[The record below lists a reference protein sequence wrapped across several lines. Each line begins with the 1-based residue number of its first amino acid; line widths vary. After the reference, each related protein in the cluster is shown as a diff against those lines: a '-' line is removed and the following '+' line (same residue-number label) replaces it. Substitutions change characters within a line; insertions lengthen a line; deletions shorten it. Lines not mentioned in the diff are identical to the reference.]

1 MPRQARLPGCLLPS
15 AGLSDPRNHS
25 PAPRGASSVPAC
37 QTRHRSLQPS
47 KPQAPKFPFENL
59 HLWGTLVQ
67 FPNPDPSTPGSGD
80 REGPRCARAPGAG
93 RLEAGRRGALTCCC
107 GFGSSYLP
115 GVRLPRCSWQ
125 GRGALRG
132 FGADRLRRE
141 LRRAQLPKP
150 AARSLSPLIL
160 REKRKRLVG
169 AATPGG
175 VGRGRRGESG
185 PSGSGES
192 CGAPARATRVPAHI
206 TGVPLPRPVRSPLA
220 A

>member
-1 MPRQARLPGCLLPS
+1 MPWPARLPGCLLPS
-15 AGLSDPRNHS
+15 AGLSDPRNPS
-25 PAPRGASSVPAC
+25 PAPRGASSAPSC

-47 KPQAPKFPFENL
+47 KPQEPKFAFENL
-59 HLWGTLVQ
+59 HLWGTLGQ
-67 FPNPDPSTPGSGD
+67 FPNPEPSAPGSGD

-93 RLEAGRRGALTCCC
+93 RLRAARRGALTCC
-107 GFGSSYLP
+107 GFGSSCLP
-115 GVRLPRCSWQ
+115 GVRLPRCSRQ
-125 GRGALRG
+125 ARGALRG

-141 LRRAQLPKP
+141 LRRAQSPKP

-185 PSGSGES
+185 PGGSGQS
-192 CGAPARATRVPAHI
+192 CGAPARAARVAHI
-206 TGVPLPRPVRSPLA
+206 TGVRVPPPAGNPSA